1 MTDTDPDADAR
12 RLAQE
17 SAADDPTGWFERL
30 YAEAAEGQAIVP
42 WDRGEAHPML
52 REWAQTNHLVGRGSR
67 AVVVGC
73 GTGENAEFLSDN
85 GFHTVAFDISATAV
99 QTARD
104 RFPQSDV
111 DYLVA
116 DLLDPPAAWQ
126 YAFDLVVEVFTVQSL
141 PPRWHTLASTNTG
154 LLVKPGG
161 TLLVLAA
168 VGDSAPEPSSGPPWP
183 LTREEIDTFASGGLD
198 LVQLAEIPVPA
209 DPSRRRWRAEYHR
222 SPATRA

>member
-1 MTDTDPDADAR
+1 MTDIDPDADAR
-12 RLAQE
+12 RLARE

-30 YAEAAEGQAIVP
+30 YAAAAAGQATVP
-42 WDRGEAHPML
+42 WDRGAVHPIL
-52 REWAQTNHLVGRGSR
+52 LEWAQTTRLAGRGDR

-99 QTARD
+99 QTAQA

-111 DYLVA
+111 EYLVA

-141 PPRWHTLASTNTG
+141 PPQWHPLASMNTG
-154 LLVKPGG
+154 SLVKPGG

-168 VGDSAPEPSSGPPWP
+168 VAERAPEPNTGPPWP
-183 LTREEIDTFASGGLD
+183 LTREEITAFTDGGLD
-198 LVQLAEIPVPA
+198 LVQLDEVPGPA
-209 DPSRRRWRAEYHR
+209 DPSHRRWRAEYR
-222 SPATRA
+222 RRPATTT